1 MRWRHWHLTL
11 QGYQIRFNTAFF
23 FFFFLEQRELTN
35 SAESMN
41 TQWCCFVQQK
51 GLKLPAAAH
60 MHGYK
65 IHRYLF
71 ITNRKWAY
79 IYLEKVEFGL
89 INCQSIMTRKS
100 QTTFAWKL
108 VVFMVKVFL
117 FFPLPNMLDSGLFKE
132 APICYLNVTETIS
145 LKNWKIL
152 MLDSMTKGNYIFT
165 FMY

>member
-1 MRWRHWHLTL
+1 MLNVISCSWKWRWDD
-11 QGYQIRFNTAFF
+11 FSC
-23 FFFFLEQRELTN
+23 FFLFPPIP
-35 SAESMN
+35 S
-41 TQWCCFVQQK
+41 
-51 GLKLPAAAH
+51 P
-60 MHGYK
+60 
-65 IHRYLF
+65 HRYLL

-152 MLDSMTKGNYIFT
+152 MLASMTKGNYIFT